1 MSLNK
6 DITSCMGYQQIVGAA
21 ASTALTVPSVDPSTG
36 LAAIPTMALI
46 IVENQAVRFRDDGT
60 APTAAIGMPISVGT
74 AFFYDGD
81 LKKIRFIQQA
91 ATATINV
98 LYYK

>member
-1 MSLNK
+1 
-6 DITSCMGYQQIVGAA
+6 
-21 ASTALTVPSVDPSTG
+21 
-36 LAAIPTMALI
+36 MALI
-46 IVENQAVRFRDDGT
+46 ICEGGAVRFRDDGT
-60 APTAAIGMPISVGT
+60 NPTAAIGMPLSIGT